1 MPCYKKMVF
10 AFYGF
15 FFYEKRQN
23 FHGKVK
29 YRCDVDFA
37 SAIKALISRI
47 IDSFFSGASLGT
59 KSRAEI
65 AVLKA
70 FLASVWLPN
79 CVKQEPFLWCSLC
92 ARFFGYLYL
101 KANSISWRQSTVT
114 RYYRFG
120 TQTSNAHTLKIIIF
134 SLYFVIVRPK
144 YQNYRQ
150 SMNWELLLVNKA
162 FLKFKVFKKKFVK

>member
-1 MPCYKKMVF
+1 MNFLFSNSLHTYILNWF
-10 AFYGF
+10 
-15 FFYEKRQN
+15 EKNSSVINQILINREFSVNFCHIFNKISQN
-23 FHGKVK
+23 LHGKVK

-65 AVLKA
+65 AILKA

-120 TQTSNAHTLKIIIF
+120 TQTFNTLHTLKIIIF
-134 SLYFVIVRPK
+134 SLYVLPK
-144 YQNYRQ
+144 LSTEQT
-150 SMNWELLLVNKA
+150 
-162 FLKFKVFKKKFVK
+162 

>member
-1 MPCYKKMVF
+1 M
-10 AFYGF
+10 
-15 FFYEKRQN
+15 
-23 FHGKVK
+23 
-29 YRCDVDFA
+29 
-37 SAIKALISRI
+37 ISRI

-114 RYYRFG
+114 RYYRFS
-120 TQTSNAHTLKIIIF
+120 TQTSNTHILKSSFFPLYHVIF
-134 SLYFVIVRPK
+134 RPK
-144 YQNYRQ
+144 YQNYQQNRH
-150 SMNWELLLVNKA
+150 ELWTFFCKVVA
-162 FLKFKVFKKKFVK
+162 FLKFKVFKKKSS